1 MRFADRGE
9 NPHSIAAANCARLWE
24 AAKRAGVQKIV
35 MASHTRTSVDSPF
48 PYIAGK
54 ATAEAA
60 LRACGVNYAIVRPC
74 GIFGDSAAES
84 ILMNNAAWVLRR
96 SPLIP
101 AGRRRSHRFQPV
113 HVGTSLN

>member
-1 MRFADRGE
+1 MSPSRGA
-9 NPHSIAAANCARLWE
+9 PTAANCARLWE

-60 LRACGVNYAIVRPC
+60 LRDSGVNYAIVRPC
-74 GIFGDSAAES
+74 GIFGDTAAES
-84 ILMNNAAWVLRR
+84 ILMNNAAWVLRPR
-96 SPLIP
+96 PVEPVSLTSPAWSARLP
-101 AGRRRSHRFQPV
+101 K
-113 HVGTSLN
+113 